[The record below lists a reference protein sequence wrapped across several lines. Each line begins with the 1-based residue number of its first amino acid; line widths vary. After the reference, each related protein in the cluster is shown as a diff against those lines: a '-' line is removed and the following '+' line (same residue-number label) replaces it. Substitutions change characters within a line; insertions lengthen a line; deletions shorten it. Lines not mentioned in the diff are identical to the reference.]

1 MQTEQ
6 DAEIKWLN
14 SEVLDLTLKLQICR
28 DFLSGLVS
36 LLLRSYEDDL
46 WTSNTREVLD
56 DIVAYLGEQPIMWN
70 LAEDE
75 HDEHQ

>member
-6 DAEIKWLN
+6 DVEIKWLN

-46 WTSNTREVLD
+46 WTSNTRELFD
-56 DIVAYLGEQPIMWN
+56 DINAYLGHEPIVWN
-70 LAEDE
+70 LDDGEYDE
-75 HDEHQ
+75 HL

>member
-14 SEVLDLTLKLQICR
+14 SEVEDLTLKLQICR
-28 DFLSGLVS
+28 DFLSGLVN

-56 DIVAYLGEQPIMWN
+56 DVVAYLGEQPIMWN
-70 LAEDE
+70 LGDDE